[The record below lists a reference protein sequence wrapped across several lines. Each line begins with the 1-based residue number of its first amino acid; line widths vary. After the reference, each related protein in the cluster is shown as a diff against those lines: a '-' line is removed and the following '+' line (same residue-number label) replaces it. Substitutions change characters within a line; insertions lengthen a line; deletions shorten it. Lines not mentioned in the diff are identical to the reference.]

1 MKPFLAHRIN
11 PGAFQELFFLGVQ
24 EYRSAGVQTIVL
36 GTRPP
41 GGMGNALQEEIVNAI
56 VL

>member
-1 MKPFLAHRIN
+1 MFRK
-11 PGAFQELFFLGVQ
+11 QE
-24 EYRSAGVQTIVL
+24 AGVQTIVLEALLIFNSLFRVKTIVL

-41 GGMGNALQEEIVNAI
+41 GGMWNALQEEIVNAI